1 MEFNPCSFCRHV
13 TQISQIFILLFL
25 SASILHSYSFLNL
38 RHLRHLRYLRDK
50 TL

>member
-1 MEFNPCSFCRHV
+1 MLF
-13 TQISQIFILLFL
+13 LLACHADIADFYFAFL

-38 RHLRHLRYLRDK
+38 RHLRNLRDK